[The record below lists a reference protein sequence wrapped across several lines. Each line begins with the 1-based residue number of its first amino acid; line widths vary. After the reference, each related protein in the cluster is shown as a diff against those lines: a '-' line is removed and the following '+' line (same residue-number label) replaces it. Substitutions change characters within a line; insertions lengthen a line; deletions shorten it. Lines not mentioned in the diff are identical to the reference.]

1 MQNRLGTTMGLLV
14 ISEQKSFA
22 NLFSTHKCRISASA
36 KSGILIHS
44 CIQTL
49 NRGGGGAIVPEINHR
64 SEKLPVPQSG
74 EQLNWNTFVIQKN
87 ERRSNYLC
95 TVNLKEANKFSW

>member
-1 MQNRLGTTMGLLV
+1 MTGGGEETKNLFGLVGTKQRQIDNRPMQAYPRAQAYAGQLQSHGKPMQNRLGTTMGLLV

-36 KSGILIHS
+36 KTGILIHS

-49 NRGGGGAIVPEINHR
+49 NRRGGGR
-64 SEKLPVPQSG
+64 
-74 EQLNWNTFVIQKN
+74 
-87 ERRSNYLC
+87 
-95 TVNLKEANKFSW
+95 